1 MPMIAREFL
10 PEDVQPGDKIVIKVS
25 SVSKDMVD
33 LSYEDAEV
41 IKSEEN
47 NKQESDEDPKTM
59 PLTQLRKRLT
69 KEDEE

>member
-1 MPMIAREFL
+1 MPMIARGFL